1 MAANQNEWLA
11 WAEDKADL
19 VTIFLKFFFFLEFPK
34 RFDSKSFDAI
44 LIYFFDRFREKAS
57 MCCPLWPELA

>member
-19 VTIFLKFFFFLEFPK
+19 VTIFTKIIF
-34 RFDSKSFDAI
+34 SGIS
-44 LIYFFDRFREKAS
+44 
-57 MCCPLWPELA
+57 